1 LLKILHL
8 IDSGGLYGAEVMLL
22 NLVDEQRKMGLEPI
36 IASIGT
42 PDTTEKPLESEALR
56 RGVRIEKF
64 RMRPGL
70 NFPGA
75 YKVLRFAWEE
85 NVNLLHSH
93 GYKVN
98 ILFGL
103 FPGKIR
109 KLPMVTTIHGWT
121 WTGGINRMMVYE
133 WLDSFSLNFID
144 RIVLVNRAMKE
155 HPRLKGRSRL
165 NMEVVENGIPTKNEL
180 SDAAL
185 LDGKIVEFCSG
196 GYTVGAIGRL
206 SREKGFDLLLEAV
219 SMLLNNGRDIRLVI
233 MGEGSLRD
241 DLEGRVW
248 KLGLGSRVLMPG
260 YVGNARNYLPFFKM
274 FVISSLTEG
283 LPIALLEAM
292 LAGVPIVSTSV
303 GGVPEVLQHGRAG
316 VLVPA
321 SSASDLADGIDK
333 LIIDSSAAMRMS
345 AIGKELVMN
354 WYSTRSMAVK
364 YNSVYEKLRLEA

>member
-1 LLKILHL
+1 
-8 IDSGGLYGAEVMLL
+8 MLL